1 MGRFRFGGHYSATG
15 WGKEGVEERW
25 CILGTF
31 QMSRAKSLTPKSLVG
46 DTPLDGTAFA
56 GVKRMSTRLVPF
68 HARSYSSLELIST
81 EEATDEYTLFSSK
94 TPCLHEVTA
103 SGLEDSDDA

>member
-56 GVKRMSTRLVPF
+56 GVKRMSTKACKLPF
-68 HARSYSSLELIST
+68 HAHSYSSQELIST
-81 EEATDEYTLFSSK
+81 EEATDE
-94 TPCLHEVTA
+94 
-103 SGLEDSDDA
+103 

>member
-1 MGRFRFGGHYSATG
+1 MGRFRFGGRYLATG

-68 HARSYSSLELIST
+68 QIST
-81 EEATDEYTLFSSK
+81 EGATDEYTLFSSK
-94 TPCLHEVTA
+94 TPCLHELTA
-103 SGLEDSDDA
+103 SGFKDSNDT